1 MPRQLQPFNIETTL
15 RKADLDLRE
24 SRDLLVYVLKK
35 PLSFLIA
42 HPETKLTPIQ
52 LKKFRKLVT
61 KRRKRIPFAYLTHH
75 QGFYGL
81 DFAVTK
87 DVLIP
92 RPETEQLV
100 DWVLGNVNRKAQ
112 TTIIDVGTG
121 SGCIAVTLAKYF
133 PNTSVIAS
141 DVSAKALLVA
151 KKNARTNGVS
161 KRITFRQGSLLIVLK
176 PGEQPNLVVANLPYL
191 TQPQLKN
198 VQHEPKLALHG
209 GTHGL
214 ELIEK
219 LIQQIANRNI
229 SMAILEIDPSQ
240 ERWLIGSGDRLQ
252 GYHYKFLPDL
262 AGRTRFF
269 VLQKA

>member
-24 SRDLLVYVLKK
+24 SRDLLVYVLNK

-42 HPETKLTPIQ
+42 HPETKLTQIQ
-52 LKKFRKLVT
+52 IKQFRKLT
-61 KRRKRIPFAYLTHH
+61 AKRRKGIPFAYLTEH

-100 DWVLGNVNRKAQ
+100 DWALSNVDRKKPS
-112 TTIIDVGTG
+112 TIIDIGTG
-121 SGCIAVTLAKYF
+121 SGCIAVTLAKYL
-133 PNTSVIAS
+133 PNMKVIAS
-141 DVSAKALLVA
+141 DVSVKALMIS
-151 KKNARTNGVS
+151 KKNARTHKVS
-161 KRITFRQGSLLIVLK
+161 KQITFRHSSLLSTLR
-176 PGEQPNLVVANLPYL
+176 PNEQPNLVVANLPYL
-191 TQPQLKN
+191 TKPQMKN
-198 VQHEPKLALHG
+198 VPHEPKLALHG
-209 GTHGL
+209 GIRGL

-219 LIQQIANRNI
+219 LIQQISERNI
-229 SMAILEIDPSQ
+229 PRAILEIDPSQ
-240 ERWLIGSGDRLQ
+240 ERWLVGIGDRLQ